1 MAFFARDNA
10 RIYFE
15 DTGHGDPIIAIHG
28 LIENADYWN
37 KTGVT
42 EALAKSNRFIAMEM
56 RGHGRTRVEG
66 DPFGFDVDTVGQDI
80 IALADYL
87 KLDRFH
93 VLTHS
98 TGGFA
103 AVRYAM
109 KDYSRFATMILT
121 DTAPYTSVV
130 PGDTETIQRFHNA
143 FAKSFERFTWD
154 QIMFGLKK
162 IPGPFFR
169 GVVESEKCD
178 ELLHLAREMVEL
190 NDRTVIA
197 SFVRSF
203 YTDPDPR
210 IDDLRKIRC
219 PVLVIYGEK
228 DDLFI
233 QSSKLMAKEIPG
245 AKLIEYPGV
254 GHMTALE
261 SPSRLISDITEF
273 VSTHPIL
280 MR

>member
-1 MAFFARDNA
+1 MAFFKRDNA

-15 DTGHGDPIIAIHG
+15 DTGRGDPIIAIHG
-28 LIENADYWN
+28 LIENTDYWN

-42 EALAKSNRFIAMEM
+42 EALAKTKRFISMEM
-56 RGHGRTRVEG
+56 RGHGRTKVEG
-66 DPFGFDVDTVGQDI
+66 TQFGFDVDTVGQDI
-80 IALADYL
+80 IALADHL

-109 KDYSRFATMILT
+109 KDDKRFATLILT
-121 DTAPYTSVV
+121 DTASRTSVV
-130 PGDTETIQRFHNA
+130 PGDPETIQRFHNA

-154 QIMFGLKK
+154 QIIFGLKK
-162 IPGPFFR
+162 NPGPFFR

-178 ELLHLAREMVEL
+178 ELLSLAREMVEL

-197 SFVRSF
+197 TFVRSF

-210 IDDLRKIRC
+210 IDDLRRIRC
-219 PVLVIYGEK
+219 PVLIIYGEK

-233 QSSKLMAKEIPG
+233 QSSKLMAQEIPG
-245 AKLIEYPGV
+245 AKIIEYPGV

-261 SPSRLISDITEF
+261 APSRLVSDITEF
-273 VSTHPIL
+273 VNRHPL
-280 MR
+280 S